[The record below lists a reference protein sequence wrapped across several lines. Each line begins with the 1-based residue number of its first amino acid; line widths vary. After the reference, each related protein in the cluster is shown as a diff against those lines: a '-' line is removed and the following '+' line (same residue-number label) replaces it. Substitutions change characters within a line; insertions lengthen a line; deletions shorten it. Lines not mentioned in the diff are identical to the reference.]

1 MILQS
6 MPSRWFPLVSI
17 LVITLLLSACST
29 QKPFYSFAP
38 STNVPQSTVAPLV
51 DSVTSPSP
59 AVVVTTPVVVPE
71 SYPLLASTA
80 APTPALLLATS
91 RPRPQ
96 PVVVR
101 PSAIQATPAPAPY
114 TTQENKQLT
123 PHKFA
128 RKADKTPLDKGI
140 HTMVTLSLLFGFA
153 ALLVG
158 LIGIGTILS
167 GGWTL
172 LTLYGIL
179 ALLGLSLSI
188 FALSR
193 INANPSRATYDK
205 DRRAAKFGLFL
216 SLVPAAIL
224 LLLFLAVAMG

>member
-6 MPSRWFPLVSI
+6 VPSRWFPLVSI
-17 LVITLLLSACST
+17 LAITLLLSACST

-38 STNVPQSTVAPLV
+38 SSNIHQSTVAPLV
-51 DSVTSPSP
+51 DSVTAPPP
-59 AVVVTTPVVVPE
+59 AVVVTTPVAVPE

-101 PSAIQATPAPAPY
+101 PSAIQTTPALAPFA
-114 TTQENKQLT
+114 TQENKQLMR
-123 PHKFA
+123 HKFA

-140 HTMVTLSLLFGFA
+140 NTMVTLSLLFGFA

-158 LIGIGTILS
+158 LIGIGTLLS
-167 GGWTL
+167 GG
-172 LTLYGIL
+172 
-179 ALLGLSLSI
+179 
-188 FALSR
+188 
-193 INANPSRATYDK
+193 
-205 DRRAAKFGLFL
+205 
-216 SLVPAAIL
+216 
-224 LLLFLAVAMG
+224 